1 MGIRNGSKR
10 YPNEDAKQHPYH
22 LINPCSINLN
32 KLTEKLF
39 VMKKIILLFVILG
52 SMIYGF
58 AQTMESEFADR
69 PDKKK
74 NATYFSNG
82 LQSKYR
88 EDTEGAI
95 RNFEQALRFMPDD
108 AASMYELSEQYS
120 NAGRIEEAFNMI
132 QKAAKIEPENKWYQ
146 MRLGLF
152 YRNLEQ
158 YNDFIKLYEK
168 LTQKYPEDPDMLS
181 ELIDA
186 YLVTENYSK
195 ALEKMDLLEQQVG
208 ENEFITEQRLQVFKR
223 QGNTKKV
230 VSELEKLIE
239 QNPDNIRYYGLLASF
254 YAENGKIKEAIKTYE
269 KIEEINPEHPY
280 INVSLLELY
289 DMTGDKEKAFDELLA
304 AIRNKNLDITTKAN
318 TYDYWMNK
326 NQGASNIDEQAR
338 LCGEA
343 FVETH
348 PDNKLGYL
356 ILGSC
361 YFIEE
366 NAVKSKE
373 LYQKVLAI
381 DSTDFFGWQNL
392 IISESRLNENEAVR
406 DHAVAALKYYP
417 MQPVF
422 YWYAGVAN
430 AVLENNEDAISYL
443 EKGRRYTS
451 DKMQMSEFDA
461 FLGDIY
467 HQQGDEDKAFDA
479 YDRTLRNNPDNALVL
494 NNYAYYL
501 SLRGERLEEA
511 LEMAI
516 RANELVPDNVYY
528 TDTYAWV
535 LYKLGRYKEAE
546 KIMKK
551 CLGLEKNP
559 SGANLEHYGDIL
571 LKLGKESEAM
581 EYWKKA
587 QQAGGASKE
596 LDQKLKH

>member
-1 MGIRNGSKR
+1 MCLRHDGIKGVFSL
-10 YPNEDAKQHPYH
+10 
-22 LINPCSINLN
+22 LIMLSLAS
-32 KLTEKLF
+32 
-39 VMKKIILLFVILG
+39 
-52 SMIYGF
+52 SMT
-58 AQTMESEFADR
+58 AQQMESEYDGK

-132 QKAAKIEPENKWYQ
+132 QKAAKLEPENKWYQ

-559 SGANLEHYGDIL
+559 SGSNLEHYGDIL

>member
-1 MGIRNGSKR
+1 M
-10 YPNEDAKQHPYH
+10 
-22 LINPCSINLN
+22 
-32 KLTEKLF
+32 T
-39 VMKKIILLFVILG
+39 
-52 SMIYGF
+52 
-58 AQTMESEFADR
+58 AQQMESEYDGK

-289 DMTGDKEKAFDELLA
+289 DMTGDKDKAFDELLA

-338 LCGEA
+338 QCGEA

-430 AVLENNEDAISYL
+430 AVMENNEDAISYL

>member
-1 MGIRNGSKR
+1 MCLCQDGIKGIFS
-10 YPNEDAKQHPYH
+10 
-22 LINPCSINLN
+22 LL
-32 KLTEKLF
+32 
-39 VMKKIILLFVILG
+39 ILLSLAS
-52 SMIYGF
+52 SMT
-58 AQTMESEFADR
+58 AQQMESEYDGKS
-69 PDKKK
+69 DKKK

-88 EDTEGAI
+88 DDTEGAI
-95 RNFEQALRFMPDD
+95 RNFEQALRYMPDD
-108 AASMYELSEQYS
+108 AASMYELSEQYY
-120 NAGRIEEAFNMI
+120 NANRIEEALNMI
-132 QKAAKIEPENKWYQ
+132 QKAAKTDPENKWYQ

-158 YNDFIKLYEK
+158 YKDFIQLFEK
-168 LTQKYPEDPDMLS
+168 LTAKYPDDPDMLS

-186 YLVTENYSK
+186 YLITEKYDK
-195 ALEKMDLLEQQVG
+195 ALEKMDILEQQVG
-208 ENEFITEQRLQVFKR
+208 ENELITEQRLQIYKR

-230 VSELEKLIE
+230 ISELEKLIE
-239 QNPDNIRYYGLLASF
+239 QNPENIRYYGMLASF
-254 YAENGKIKEAIKTYE
+254 YSDNGKIKDAIKTYE
-269 KIEEINPEHPY
+269 KIKEINPEHPY

-289 DMTGDKEKAFDELLA
+289 DMTGEKDKAFNELIA

-326 NQGASNIDEQAR
+326 NQSDSNIDEQAQQ
-338 LCGEA
+338 CGQA
-343 FVETH
+343 FIETH

-361 YFIEE
+361 YLINE

-381 DSTDFFGWQNL
+381 DSTDFYGWQNL
-392 IISESRLNENEAVR
+392 IVSESRLNENEAVR
-406 DHAVAALKYYP
+406 DHAIAALKYYP

-430 AVLENNEDAISYL
+430 AVLDNNEDAITYL

-494 NNYAYYL
+494 NNFAYYL
-501 SLRGERLEEA
+501 SLKGERLEEA

>member
-1 MGIRNGSKR
+1 M
-10 YPNEDAKQHPYH
+10 
-22 LINPCSINLN
+22 
-32 KLTEKLF
+32 T
-39 VMKKIILLFVILG
+39 
-52 SMIYGF
+52 
-58 AQTMESEFADR
+58 AQQMESEYDGK

-254 YAENGKIKEAIKTYE
+254 YDENGKIKEAIKTYE

-289 DMTGDKEKAFDELLA
+289 DMTGDKDKAFDELLA

-338 LCGEA
+338 QCGEA

-366 NAVKSKE
+366 NAMKSKE

-430 AVLENNEDAISYL
+430 AVMENNEDAISYL

>member
-1 MGIRNGSKR
+1 MLLRHDGKR
-10 YPNEDAKQHPYH
+10 
-22 LINPCSINLN
+22 
-32 KLTEKLF
+32 TVF
-39 VMKKIILLFVILG
+39 IIAILG
-52 SMIYGF
+52 MSLICAPLF
-58 AQTMESEFADR
+58 AQQMESEYDGK

-289 DMTGDKEKAFDELLA
+289 DMTGDKDKAFDELLA

-338 LCGEA
+338 QCGEA

-392 IISESRLNENEAVR
+392 IVSESRLNENEAVR

-430 AVLENNEDAISYL
+430 AVMENNVDAISYL

-516 RANELVPDNVYY
+516 HANELVPDNVYY

-546 KIMKK
+546 KMMKK
-551 CLGLEKNP
+551 CLGLEKDP

-571 LKLGKESEAM
+571 FKLGKTDEAKT
-581 EYWKKA
+581 YWNKA
-587 QQAGGASKE
+587 KQAGGYSNDLE
-596 LDQKLKH
+596 RKLKEN